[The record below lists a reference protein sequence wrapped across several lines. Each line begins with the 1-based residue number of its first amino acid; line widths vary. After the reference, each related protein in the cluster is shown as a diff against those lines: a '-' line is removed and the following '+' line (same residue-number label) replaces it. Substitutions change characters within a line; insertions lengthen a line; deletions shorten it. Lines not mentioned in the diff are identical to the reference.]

1 MKIRSIHIVL
11 FWCCFALFM
20 TGVMLL
26 VHPITHQPVD
36 LLGEFI
42 WNASFSLAWMLGT
55 PVSLRL
61 SAAYPLRGTDRFRN
75 GIILF
80 SSGLAV
86 SFVLC
91 IVHGLSVAVLNG
103 DPGAVSTNS
112 ILTSL
117 FYNIDKMLIVFV
129 GLATMQ
135 HAMEYHRTAQEQ
147 QLAASQLETQLSQSQ
162 MMALKMQLQPHFL
175 FNTLNAIVTLVR
187 KDPDQAE
194 EMIVRLS
201 EFLRITLD
209 SSGSHAV
216 PLNEELRF
224 IRSYLA
230 IEEVRFG
237 GRLRYTEDV
246 PARCQDVEVPMLLL
260 QPLVENAV
268 RHGLSRYV
276 DASLLHIAVREEG
289 TTLILTVE
297 DDAAPAGALDTLKEG
312 IGLSNTRHR
321 LAAMYG
327 ERAGL
332 TIAARVPRGCTVSV
346 TIPLKIV

>member
-1 MKIRSIHIVL
+1 MRIPFLPVVL
-11 FWCCFALFM
+11 FWTFFALFM

-42 WNASFSLAWMLGT
+42 WNASFSLAWVLGT

-61 SAAYPLRGTDRFRN
+61 SASFPLRGAERFRN

-86 SFVLC
+86 SFLLC
-91 IVHGLSVAVLNG
+91 VMHGLSVAFLKG
-103 DPGAVSTNS
+103 DPGAVSVNS

-129 GLATMQ
+129 GLVTMQ
-135 HAMEYHRTAQEQ
+135 HAMVYHRTAQEQ
-147 QLAASQLETQLSQSQ
+147 QLTASQLETQLSRAQ
-162 MMALKMQLQPHFL
+162 MTALRMQLQPHFL
-175 FNTLNAIVTLVR
+175 FNTLNAVVTLVR

-209 SSGSHAV
+209 ASGTPMV
-216 PLNEELRF
+216 PLQEELRF

-237 GRLRYTEDV
+237 GRLRYTEEIPSHLLDV
-246 PARCQDVEVPMLLL
+246 PVPMLLL
-260 QPLVENAV
+260 QPLVENSV
-268 RHGLSRYV
+268 RHGFSRYEH
-276 DASLLHIAVREEG
+276 ASLLQLVVREEG
-289 TTLILTVE
+289 GTVLIVLE
-297 DDAAPAGALDTLKEG
+297 DDAAPAGTLAGMTEG
-312 IGLSNTRHR
+312 IGLSNTRRR
-321 LAAMYG
+321 LQAVYG
-327 ERAGL
+327 ERGRMSITPRPQGGCSVSI
-332 TIAARVPRGCTVSV
+332 TIPRGAV
-346 TIPLKIV
+346 